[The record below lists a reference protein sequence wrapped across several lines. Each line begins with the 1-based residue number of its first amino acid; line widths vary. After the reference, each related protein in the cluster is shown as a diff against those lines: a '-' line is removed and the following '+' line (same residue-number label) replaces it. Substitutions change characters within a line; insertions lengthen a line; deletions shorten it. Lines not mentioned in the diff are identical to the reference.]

1 MAIEYALVVP
11 GRTSPEEMASRLGL
25 ERGDFEVSKGVWTA
39 DLRRDRGFILTLR
52 RAKDG
57 YFESDD
63 WTLEPDKYLHVGFRA
78 DKAAPPQVRDRNL
91 LDLVERA
98 LATGD
103 EDMAFIENGEVLV
116 LERAGGELRRVPVG
130 FWNNVEP

>member
-11 GRTSPEEMASRLGL
+11 GRTSPRTWRPASAWNGATSS
-25 ERGDFEVSKGVWTA
+25 VSKGVWTA

-78 DKAAPPQVRDRNL
+78 DKAADPQVRDRNL
-91 LDLVERA
+91 LDMVERA

-103 EDMAFIENGEVLV
+103 EDMAFIENGDVLV
-116 LERAGGELRRVPVG
+116 LERTGGEVRRLPVG
-130 FWNNVEP
+130 FWNNVDP